1 VSWKQIIKQSWKGG
15 MTGVLLAVSLGLS
28 LRLLDFR
35 LGENLI
41 HLSYDIPFLHR
52 PSGKPPR
59 ELVEVY
65 LDDDSF
71 HNLNQPYV
79 GPWDRGLYAQFLERL
94 TAEKARAV
102 TFDIIFSD
110 PNTQYPQGDAR
121 FAQAIKAEGHVILGR
136 DFGPGAQGGMTCGPV
151 LDAFSDAAADWGIV
165 QVDPDQDFMV
175 RKRFDVPSR
184 DDDMYSSLSWQL
196 AKEAGAPCTQD
207 PEQRYVERW
216 VNYYGPPGTI
226 PNVSFQLALETNG
239 FCPAGYFSNKVV
251 IVGSS
256 LKTLAANERK
266 DELRT
271 PYTRDGF
278 CPAVD
283 IHATQA
289 LNLLRSDWLTRTSSK
304 TDCGL
309 LIFAGIVFG
318 FGLSLFRPLPAVFL
332 AAVGG
337 LAVAASAQML
347 FNYDR
352 LWFPWMLIVAAQ
364 IPIALLWSVV
374 TNSVQLYVQ
383 NRLYEH
389 SLRMYLPPKLVKKF
403 SSNKELL
410 KPGAKKQALTLFF
423 SDIADF
429 TAISEGMD
437 SDELAALMN
446 AYFQSAVGDCIHK
459 TDGTVVKY
467 IGDAIFAFWNA
478 PEGQADHAKLACEA
492 ALRFGELNQREIHGH
507 HLHTRIGLHT
517 GVANVGNFGSQERVD
532 YTALG
537 ENVNLAS
544 RLEGLNK
551 MLGTERLISG
561 QTRAE
566 LGNSLVTRA
575 LGSFQLKGF
584 ESLVE
589 AHELVGWPE
598 QAEASREWREQFAQA
613 LDQYHQRNL
622 DLAQIG
628 FRRVLEIRPDDG
640 PSKFYLKQ
648 IDERIKE
655 EAREDATKHW
665 PTHTIILEK

>member
-1 VSWKQIIKQSWKGG
+1 
-15 MTGVLLAVSLGLS
+15 
-28 LRLLDFR
+28 LR
-35 LGENLI
+35 G
-41 HLSYDIPFLHR
+41 
-52 PSGKPPR
+52 
-59 ELVEVY
+59 
-65 LDDDSF
+65 
-71 HNLNQPYV
+71 
-79 GPWDRGLYAQFLERL
+79 
-94 TAEKARAV
+94 
-102 TFDIIFSD
+102 
-110 PNTQYPQGDAR
+110 
-121 FAQAIKAEGHVILGR
+121 
-136 DFGPGAQGGMTCGPV
+136 
-151 LDAFSDAAADWGIV
+151 
-165 QVDPDQDFMV
+165 
-175 RKRFDVPSR
+175 
-184 DDDMYSSLSWQL
+184 
-196 AKEAGAPCTQD
+196 
-207 PEQRYVERW
+207 
-216 VNYYGPPGTI
+216 
-226 PNVSFQLALETNG
+226 
-239 FCPAGYFSNKVV
+239 
-251 IVGSS
+251 
-256 LKTLAANERK
+256 
-266 DELRT
+266 
-271 PYTRDGF
+271 
-278 CPAVD
+278 
-283 IHATQA
+283 
-289 LNLLRSDWLTRTSSK
+289 DWLTRTSSK
-304 TDCGL
+304 TEYGL

-337 LAVAASAQML
+337 LAVAGAAQML

-352 LWFPWMLIVAAQ
+352 IWFPWMIIVAAQ

-410 KPGAKKQALTLFF
+410 KPGAKKQTLTLFF

-429 TAISEGMD
+429 TSISEGMD

-492 ALRFGELNQREIHGH
+492 ALRFAELNEREIHGH

-566 LGNSLVTRA
+566 VGDSLVTRA

-589 AHELVGWPE
+589 AHELVGWAG

-613 LDQYHQRNL
+613 LDQYQQRNL

-648 IDERIKE
+648 IDERIKQ
-655 EAREDATKHW
+655 DASSIW
-665 PTHTIILEK
+665 LAHTIILEK